1 MRHQINEVNKKLD
14 ISFWKISS
22 NILGKSGII
31 LYQLFLLPF
40 DSKKLDL
47 SFCGITSKHLVKT

>member
-1 MRHQINEVNKKLD
+1 MRHQINEVIKKLD

-47 SFCGITSKHLVKT
+47 SFLQDLW